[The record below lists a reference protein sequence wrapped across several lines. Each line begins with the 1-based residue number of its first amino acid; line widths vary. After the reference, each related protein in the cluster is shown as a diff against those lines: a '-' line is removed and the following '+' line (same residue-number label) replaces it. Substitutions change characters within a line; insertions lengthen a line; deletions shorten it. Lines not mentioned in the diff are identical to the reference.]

1 MAEEIY
7 VNAPGKAVDPV
18 PGSAGLNT
26 QLPGQAT
33 TVDGVGGGVGE
44 GLDHLSQV
52 AIDEGIVR
60 FKGNITPLMTLMMK
74 SKKVTVDSSE
84 VAHYM
89 IDEARTKVAVSEQVE
104 ENTGKQQFPLPMTAA
119 DAALCLPCK
128 TLLCRGVNGY
138 LPDGK
143 TETPGLPL
151 MLYIIGRNDDTGY
164 PIVRALNA
172 FKHPEGPA
180 HKALRQALGKARF
193 DFIASLRFSGK
204 LILGEDA
211 YGSTGEHY
219 FWPKQYSSARNAQKR
234 MDKLSEAGIPS
245 LRFSGKLILGEDA
258 YGSTGEHYFW
268 PKQYSSAR
276 NAQKRMDKLSEAG
289 IRCRLTGYN
298 GGYIEF
304 LGYTPETENLL
315 EQEREEYSRAYRAWA
330 SEQSI
335 PQRMKAIK
343 YMNHSNQIQLQQS

>member
-151 MLYIIGRNDDTGY
+151 LLYIIGRNDDTGY

-234 MDKLSEAGIPS
+234 MDKLSEAGI
-245 LRFSGKLILGEDA
+245 
-258 YGSTGEHYFW
+258 
-268 PKQYSSAR
+268 
-276 NAQKRMDKLSEAG
+276 
-289 IRCRLTGYN
+289 RCRLTGYN

-315 EQEREEYSRAYRAWA
+315 EQEREEYSWAYRAWA

>member
-26 QLPGQAT
+26 LLPGQAT

-52 AIDEGIVR
+52 AIDDGIVR

-234 MDKLSEAGIPS
+234 MDKLSEAGI
-245 LRFSGKLILGEDA
+245 
-258 YGSTGEHYFW
+258 
-268 PKQYSSAR
+268 
-276 NAQKRMDKLSEAG
+276 
-289 IRCRLTGYN
+289 RCRLTGYN

-343 YMNHSNQIQLQQS
+343 YMNHSNQIQLQ

>member
-74 SKKVTVDSSE
+74 SKKLTVDSSE

-89 IDEARTKVAVSEQVE
+89 IDEVRTKVAVSEQVE

-234 MDKLSEAGIPS
+234 MDKLSEAGI
-245 LRFSGKLILGEDA
+245 
-258 YGSTGEHYFW
+258 
-268 PKQYSSAR
+268 
-276 NAQKRMDKLSEAG
+276 
-289 IRCRLTGYN
+289 RCRLTGYN

>member
-234 MDKLSEAGIPS
+234 MDKLSEAGI
-245 LRFSGKLILGEDA
+245 
-258 YGSTGEHYFW
+258 
-268 PKQYSSAR
+268 
-276 NAQKRMDKLSEAG
+276 
-289 IRCRLTGYN
+289 RCRLTGYN

>member
-74 SKKVTVDSSE
+74 SKKVTVDSPE

-234 MDKLSEAGIPS
+234 MDKLSEAGI
-245 LRFSGKLILGEDA
+245 
-258 YGSTGEHYFW
+258 
-268 PKQYSSAR
+268 
-276 NAQKRMDKLSEAG
+276 
-289 IRCRLTGYN
+289 RCRLTGYN

-315 EQEREEYSRAYRAWA
+315 EQEREEYTRAYRAWA

-343 YMNHSNQIQLQQS
+343 YMNHSNQIQLQQP